1 MLSYFYLC
9 EPEIQEMLVNFHVIS
24 GLRVGIHDPEMNIIH
39 EYPIKSQE
47 YDRLCFCDKIRF
59 HSPEYTEKCRLCDV
73 AAFERV
79 RITKKSYIY
88 TCHAGFREALIP
100 VLHEGGIICALMIGQ
115 VRTETIGD
123 GVFERIIS
131 HIAPKTLNPETR
143 RDLYETFSH
152 MPQIDVERFRVLAYF
167 LEMCAQSIYDN
178 RYIRVKEKPFAEN
191 FRDYIAK
198 NLYNSI
204 HISQAAVALNVSVS
218 HLSRLLAREL
228 GMSFTEYL
236 TRERMKIAEKLL
248 VSTNLSITDI
258 AYLLTYS
265 EPTYFMRVFKKTT
278 GMTCTEYRNQEK

>member
-9 EPEIQEMLVNFHVIS
+9 EPEIEEMLVNFHVIS
-24 GLRVGIHDPEMNIIH
+24 GLGVGIHDPQMNIIH
-39 EYPIKSQE
+39 EYPVKSQE

-59 HSPEYTEKCRLCDV
+59 HSPEYREKCLRCDV
-73 AAFERV
+73 GAFERI

-115 VRTETIGD
+115 VRTEMIGD
-123 GVFERIIS
+123 AVFERIVS
-131 HIAPKTLNPETR
+131 HITPKALDPETR
-143 RDLYETFSH
+143 HDLYETFST
-152 MPQIDVERFRVLAYF
+152 MPQIDAERFRVLAYF

-178 RYIRVKEKPFAEN
+178 RYIRVQEKSFAEN

-204 HISQAAVALNVSVS
+204 HISQAAVALNVSAS
-218 HLSRLLAREL
+218 HLSRLLAKEL

-236 TRERMKIAEKLL
+236 TRERMKIAGELL
-248 VSTNLSITDI
+248 ISTNLSITDI

-265 EPTYFMRVFKKTT
+265 DPTYFMRVFKKAT
-278 GMTCTEYRNQEK
+278 GVTCTEYRNRGK